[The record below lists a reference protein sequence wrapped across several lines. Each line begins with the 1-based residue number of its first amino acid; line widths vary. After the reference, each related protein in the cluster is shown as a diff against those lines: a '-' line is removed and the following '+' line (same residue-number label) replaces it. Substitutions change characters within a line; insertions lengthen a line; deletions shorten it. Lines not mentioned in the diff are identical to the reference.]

1 MAYQHSIFLF
11 VSGVSYL
18 LLLLDTGIQVTG
30 IAEISR
36 ISLMVIGGLL
46 LSSLLLHRKSVV
58 QLRSLRV
65 LQSIVVVVTGVY
77 YYFMWVSD
85 GFSQW
90 FGIDG
95 SLWGFLIS
103 GILPILGY
111 GFLSVSVRILHR
123 NLKLVRNVDRLRG

>member
-1 MAYQHSIFLF
+1 MAYQHLFYLF
-11 VSGVSYL
+11 VSGVFYL
-18 LLLLDTGIQVTG
+18 LLLLDTAIGVTG

-46 LSSLLLHRKSVV
+46 LSSLLLHRKPLI

-65 LQSIVVVVTGVY
+65 IQSLVVVVTGVY
-77 YYFMWVSD
+77 YYFTWASD

-90 FGIDG
+90 FSIDG

-103 GILPILGY
+103 GMLPILGY
-111 GFLSVSVRILHR
+111 GFLSISVRILNR
-123 NLKLVRNVDRLRG
+123 NLKLIRNVDRLRG